1 MQRGGLVSL
10 FLILALTFA
19 AQSGHAA
26 KPRASQNPK
35 GSQAAKSQTQSRTRD
50 ASAQDNE
57 EQLQKGAAA
66 RDAGDFGTAKKIFRP
81 LAEKGDDNASFAL
94 GLMAARGEGGQQ
106 DFREAERWWNA
117 SAASG
122 NPLSQFN
129 LGLLYYT
136 GALGNKN
143 YAKAKALW
151 SAAALQKQP
160 DALYGLGIL
169 LVNGAEGVP
178 RNLAEGLKNF
188 EQAAAFGHAMAEFEL
203 GNAYN
208 AGEGV
213 KKDRKKAGEYYKKA
227 AAKGLAEA
235 KTALDAMDAEK

>member
-19 AQSGHAA
+19 VQSGHAA
-26 KPRASQNPK
+26 RSSKKSK
-35 GSQAAKSQTQSRTRD
+35 SSQTAKGQTLSRTKN
-50 ASAQDNE
+50 ATTQDNG

-66 RDAGDFGTAKKIFRP
+66 RDAGDFSAAKKIFRP
-81 LAEKGDDNASFAL
+81 LAEKGDDNAGFAL

-106 DFREAERWWNA
+106 DYREAERWWKV

-136 GALGNKN
+136 GALGDKN
-143 YAKAKALW
+143 YARAKALW

-178 RNLAEGLKNF
+178 KDLAGGLKNF

-213 KKDRKKAGEYYKKA
+213 KKDRKKAEEYYKKA

-235 KTALDAMDAEK
+235 KAALDAMDAGK

>member
-10 FLILALTFA
+10 FLILALAFA
-19 AQSGHAA
+19 AQSSYAA
-26 KPRASQNPK
+26 KPRSSQKPK
-35 GSQAAKSQTQSRTRD
+35 GSQAAKSQTLSRTKN
-50 ASAQDNE
+50 ATTQGNE

-66 RDAGDFGTAKKIFRP
+66 RDSGDFSTAKKIFRP
-81 LAEKGDDNASFAL
+81 LAENGDDNAGFAL

-106 DFREAERWWNA
+106 DFREAERWWSA

-129 LGLLYYT
+129 LGLIYYT

-160 DALYGLGIL
+160 DALYGLGVL
-169 LVNGAEGVP
+169 LVYGAEGVP
-178 RNLAEGLKNF
+178 KNLAEGLKNF
-188 EQAAAFGHAMAEFEL
+188 EQAAAFGHAMAELEL
-203 GNAYN
+203 GNVYN

-213 KKDRKKAGEYYKKA
+213 KKDKKKAREYYKKA
-227 AAKGLAEA
+227 AAKGLEEA